1 MSTARAETSLTHD
14 LARYLSVVGHP
25 FIVVPASLGAVS
37 VLRGGD
43 AGGAA
48 RVGALFL
55 AVSLGIVWGIGTGR
69 FNDFDVSERQ
79 RRPGF
84 YVLITGATLALAAW
98 LHDEPDA
105 LRACGVASVVLAA
118 CGLINRWT
126 KASLHTAFALYAAGL
141 WLAWSIGAGLVA
153 LSVAVGIGWSR
164 ARLGRH
170 CWNEILVGAAVGFV
184 AAGLLWLTRR

>member
-1 MSTARAETSLTHD
+1 MSTARAETITHD

-55 AVSLGIVWGIGTGR
+55 AVSLGIVWGIRTGR

-84 YVLITGATLALAAW
+84 YVLVTGATLALAAW

-105 LRACGVASVVLAA
+105 LHACAVASVVLAA
-118 CGLINRWT
+118 CGAINRWT
-126 KASLHTAFALYAAGL
+126 KASLHTAFALYAVGL

-153 LSVAVGIGWSR
+153 LAIAAWIAWSR

-170 CWNEILVGAAVGFV
+170 SWNEILIGAAVGFV